1 MTNLCQYFT
10 TNVDY
15 ILDEFEQFVANKN
28 ITDPFAGKKD
38 LLNWAINHNA
48 TSIKGYDIDKSLTD
62 EIVGYNNSLINIPKS
77 DFILTNPPYLA
88 YNKTKDK
95 SDFNRK

>member
-1 MTNLCQYFT
+1 LTNLCQYFT
-10 TNVDY
+10 TTVDY
-15 ILDEFEQFVANKN
+15 ILYEFEKIIINKN

-38 LLNWAINHNA
+38 LLNWAIKNNA
-48 TSIKGYDIDKSLTD
+48 NSIKGYDIDDSFID
-62 EIVGYNNSLINIPKS
+62 NIVGHNNSLVNIPKS

-95 SDFNRK
+95 SDFNR